1 MNLKQNFKYM
11 NLKHKISR
19 KVDKSTV
26 VVENFN
32 TVPSIIEETTRKK
45 TSKNIEY
52 LKNTTN
58 ST

>member
-19 KVDKSTV
+19 KGDKSTV

-32 TVPSIIEETTRKK
+32 TVPSIIEETIRKK

>member
-26 VVENFN
+26 VIENFN